1 MNAATARPSA
11 EDVASASRRYRSW
24 GAQEREHADYCR
36 ITDRVSWRCWNYLGR
51 HVEAAS
57 VALDMVVAATHRGAR
72 EEDTRAGDP
81 AHGPTVCSEAPRD
94 DTQRVRAAGR
104 QPSASTD

>member
-1 MNAATARPSA
+1 MSAATTRPSA
-11 EDVASASRRYRSW
+11 EDVVMAGRRYRSW

-57 VALDMVVAATHRGAR
+57 IAYDLAVAATYANRYGAPHMIAAWMLPTP
-72 EEDTRAGDP
+72 EGRA
-81 AHGPTVCSEAPRD
+81 S
-94 DTQRVRAAGR
+94 
-104 QPSASTD
+104 